1 MISKISEAINNS
13 IECSAHFGRDPKQ
26 LVKLK
31 KKYLYMQDY
40 FPLRRRNLFP
50 LFFVSLLLFVCF
62 CLSPKKV
69 MHRCDR
75 GERGAERQAKLFY
88 HSDTNFRRCLFIIMR
103 LLASFIIR
111 NSEANTDF
119 VPGSTFERYPS

>member
-1 MISKISEAINNS
+1 
-13 IECSAHFGRDPKQ
+13 
-26 LVKLK
+26 
-31 KKYLYMQDY
+31 MQDY
-40 FPLRRRNLFP
+40 FLLRRRNLFP

-88 HSDTNFRRCLFIIMR
+88 HSDTNFQRCLFIIMR

-119 VPGSTFERYPS
+119 VPGSTFERHSHPSCPPLPTHLFSIDGVNFSPLCWHFNQFSYGP